1 MLVRVWDYE
10 KKLIYQEV
18 NIFIYFKN
26 YKMHANDFINDLI
39 SGKENIKTL
48 DFSKLTSV
56 LRVRI
61 SDEIEGKI
69 YYVGPVKDK
78 HLQLMKENLW
88 TATILEEITE
98 DEFNKRF
105 PPWDIDQF
113 L

>member
-48 DFSKLTSV
+48 DFSKLISV
-56 LRVRI
+56 MRVRASSWI
-61 SDEIEGKI
+61 DWVI
-69 YYVGPVKDK
+69 YYVGPVPEER
-78 HLQLMKENLW
+78 LQLMKDNQGPNVKLIEISEN
-88 TATILEEITE
+88 
-98 DEFNKRF
+98 EFNKRF